1 MTQDDS
7 RTAMR
12 ENLQSIVDEASQLPA
27 HEGFRQKTGEDP
39 QPMMQGNPQLL
50 AKIEHAL
57 PRLVALLQEERGEA
71 PIVPDNSQG
80 QWDVFRALVNVRAPA
95 PASAEFLSLQDAF
108 LQDLLAYRGIVRL
121 EDLAAADGVSLETS
135 GANGVGLEGSK
146 AGRAGAKG
154 AGVEKA
160 DAEDAIAGEASAGWL
175 QGIYLW
181 RGDITRLAAD
191 CIVNAANSQMLGCF
205 VPGHHCID
213 NAIHTFAGVQL
224 RLECAR
230 LMKAQGYPEPTGMAK
245 LTGAFNLPSRFIAH
259 TVGPIANGRAS
270 AIDAALLANC
280 YTACL
285 EAAADAGCSSFA
297 FCCISTGVFGFPQ
310 REAAKIAV
318 NTVADW
324 RARTGASLAVVFNVF
339 HETDEALYRELLR

>member
-7 RTAMR
+7 HTAMR
-12 ENLQSIVDEASQLPA
+12 ENLQSIADEASQLPA

-57 PRLVALLQEERGEA
+57 PRLVTMLQEERGEA
-71 PIVPDNSQG
+71 PMVPDNSQG
-80 QWDVFRALVNVRAPA
+80 QWDVFRALVNVRPPA

-108 LQDLLAYRGIVRL
+108 LQDLLAYRGIVTL
-121 EDLAAADGVSLETS
+121 GDLADAGRVDAEGVAVEEAGAEKAISERATTDGAA
-135 GANGVGLEGSK
+135 ANGPH
-146 AGRAGAKG
+146 
-154 AGVEKA
+154 GV
-160 DAEDAIAGEASAGWL
+160 
-175 QGIYLW
+175 YLW
-181 RGDITRLAAD
+181 RGDITRLATD

-270 AIDAALLANC
+270 ATDAALLANC

-285 EAAADAGCSSFA
+285 EAAADAGCGSIA

-324 RARTGASLAVVFNVF
+324 RARTGAQLAVVFNVF
-339 HETDEALYRELLR
+339 HETDETLYRELLR

>member
-12 ENLQSIVDEASQLPA
+12 ENLQSIADEASQQPA

-57 PRLVALLQEERGEA
+57 PRLVTMLQEERGEA

-80 QWDVFRALVNVRAPA
+80 QWDVFRALVNVRPPA

-108 LQDLLAYRGIVRL
+108 LQDLLAYRGIVTL
-121 EDLAAADGVSLETS
+121 GDLADAGRVDAEGVAVEEAGAEKAISERATTDGAA
-135 GANGVGLEGSK
+135 ANGPH
-146 AGRAGAKG
+146 
-154 AGVEKA
+154 GV
-160 DAEDAIAGEASAGWL
+160 
-175 QGIYLW
+175 YLW
-181 RGDITRLAAD
+181 RGDITRLATD

-213 NAIHTFAGVQL
+213 NAIHTFVGVQL

-270 AIDAALLANC
+270 ATDAALLANC

-285 EAAADAGCSSFA
+285 EAAADAGCGSIA

-324 RARTGASLAVVFNVF
+324 RARTGAQLAVVFNVF
-339 HETDEALYRELLR
+339 HETDETLYRELLR